1 MENEEL
7 NRRRQERE
15 ERRKQRQAEQ
25 RKLKLR
31 LIIAALVLVACTV
44 GIIVLVNSGK
54 PAQAPEETT
63 ETTTA
68 PKETETEAE
77 ASIPGLEED
86 STVIHIKA
94 TGDLNVT
101 DSVILAGARSTG
113 YDFTECFMD
122 VAPVL
127 ADADLTVVNFEGNL
141 CGEPYGSKT
150 TSAPIELAKALR
162 SAGVDLVQVANSCAM
177 NNGISGL
184 GSTLSA
190 LRSAG
195 LEPLG
200 AYESEED
207 FKEGKGYTIC
217 EVNGVRIAFVAF
229 TKGVG
234 SRGLPSG
241 SENCVN
247 LLYLDYATTYED
259 VDKDRIRSI
268 LRNVKSEKP
277 DIVIALL
284 HWGSEYN
291 DAHSSTQD
299 TIVKLMQ
306 DNGVDVII
314 GTHPHMVQQIEYDAE
329 KGTLIAWSLGDFFG
343 DASRSGTNYSI
354 ILDLEI
360 TKDNE
365 SKETKVTGYTAIPVY
380 TLKENECDGQ
390 RRVVRIREAMMAYEN
405 NYVDRIT
412 KETYDSMA
420 YALERIDKRIKGKA

>member
-7 NRRRQERE
+7 NRRRQDRE
-15 ERRKQRQAEQ
+15 VRRKQRLEEQ
-25 RKLKLR
+25 RKLKIR
-31 LIIAALVLVACTV
+31 LVIAAVVFVACIA
-44 GIIVLVNSGK
+44 GIILLSGGGDGESPK
-54 PAQAPEETT
+54 ETT
-63 ETTTA
+63 EPTTKGTEPETTA
-68 PKETETEAE
+68 N
-77 ASIPGLEED
+77 IPGIDED
-86 STVIHIKA
+86 NTVIHIKA
-94 TGDLNVT
+94 TGDLNIT

-122 VAPVL
+122 VAPLL
-127 ADADLTVVNFEGNL
+127 ADADLTVVNLEGNL
-141 CGEPYGSKT
+141 CGEPYGSQS
-150 TSAPIELAKALR
+150 TSAPIELAHALR
-162 SAGVDLVQVANSCAM
+162 STGVDLVQMANSSSV
-177 NNGISGL
+177 NNGMSGL
-184 GSTLSA
+184 DSTLSA

-200 AYESEED
+200 AYATEKEFEEA
-207 FKEGKGYTIC
+207 KGYTIC

-234 SRGLPSG
+234 SRGLPAG

-247 LLYLDYATTYED
+247 LLYEDYATTYEE

-268 LRNVKSEKP
+268 LRNAQSEKP
-277 DIVIALL
+277 DITIALL

-291 DAHSSTQD
+291 DAHSSTQEK
-299 TIVKLMQ
+299 IVTLMQ

-343 DASRSGTNYSI
+343 DATRSGTNYSI

-360 TKDNE
+360 TRDNE
-365 SKETKVTGYTAIPVY
+365 AKETKVTGYTATPVY

-390 RRVVRIREAMMAYEN
+390 RRVVRIREAMAAYEN
-405 NYVDRIT
+405 NFVDRVT
-412 KETYDSMA
+412 EETYNNML
-420 YALERIDKRIKGKA
+420 YALERIDKRIKGKG